1 MKELILVPR
10 NTFEM
15 LSKKNNNNNN
25 NNNNNVNTSITNK
38 KKKNHNLHHAV
49 KQKIQKN
56 EQYGKHTHLPLK
68 FP

>member
-1 MKELILVPR
+1 
-10 NTFEM
+10 M

-25 NNNNNVNTSITNK
+25 NINNNANTSITNK
-38 KKKNHNLHHAV
+38 KKNHNLQHVV